1 MMEHLAGYPPAKT
14 GGLNAKDEEKRLRS
28 RALSQMLTTVTPAL
42 LGSGWMS
49 SNFGNMCS
57 DHKPDLPLYTHHI
70 LLQARL

>member
-1 MMEHLAGYPPAKT
+1 MAGYPPASM

-42 LGSGWMS
+42 LGSARMS
-49 SNFGNMCS
+49 SNFGNVCL
-57 DHKPDLPLYTHHI
+57 DHKPDLPFHTHHI